1 MFGNKKETKEKDAEL
16 VRYDNTTY
24 EKYVFSVQ
32 PLYRKSYSTYD
43 IISQYE
49 YFRFGDECFLCV
61 NWGDTV
67 KRVYRI
73 TASTPKE
80 SLNQIKNYLIESVG
94 KDKADQV
101 ISDFMYQGFLTKT
114 YFY

>member
-1 MFGNKKETKEKDAEL
+1 MFRNKKENKEKVIEL

-32 PLYRKSYSTYD
+32 PLYCKSYSTYD

-49 YFRFGDECFLCV
+49 YFRFGDERFLCV
-61 NWGDTV
+61 NWGNTV